1 MQDVSL
7 VTMVAAAY
15 TAAWILGLLT
25 QRLGLSP
32 IVGYVAAG
40 VVLGPS
46 TPGFVGNI
54 ELARQAA
61 ELGVILLMFGV
72 GLNFHL
78 KDLIAVRW
86 IAIPG
91 ALTQSLIATGVATF
105 VFSLLGVPVQ
115 SAAIM
120 GLAMAVSSTVV
131 MMRCLTDADRI
142 SLPEGHIAIG
152 WTIVE
157 DLITVVIL
165 VLIPIL
171 GARAL
176 PAVAGENAPSLIA
189 SIALMLFKLF
199 VLVIVVLWAG
209 SKVVPWTMVRVAA
222 LQSRELFTLTVLVF
236 SIAVAAGAY
245 TFLGSSMALA
255 AFLAGLVV
263 GQSSVSH
270 QAAADALPLRDAFA
284 VLFFVSVGMLFDPAF
299 LFSNPLMVL
308 AALAIVLAAK
318 PLIALTIML
327 SLGHSV
333 RTAMTVGIAL
343 GQIGEFSFILSEAA
357 RQHSLMPEAGHNVLV
372 AAAIISITL
381 NPLAFRTL
389 DPIERWLRG
398 RPRLW
403 ELLTRTAEKRGRA
416 VNASVAEH
424 LASATEESEAK
435 RTAVIVGY
443 GPVGR
448 SADQLLR
455 EAGLRTIVVDL
466 NSDTVSAL
474 VSAGRDAIYGDA
486 ANSII
491 LEQAGVKKASQLI
504 VALPH
509 AFQRTGI
516 VAAAKNLNPELCI
529 LVRARYLRERE
540 ELEQAGATGIVFE
553 ESEAAAALARL
564 AFIHAGMTG
573 TSGTFG
579 PAAPVHPDFK

>member
-1 MQDVSL
+1 MHDISL
-7 VTMVAAAY
+7 ITTVAAAFS
-15 TAAWILGLLT
+15 AAWILGLLT

-32 IVGYVAAG
+32 IVGYLIAG
-40 VVLGPS
+40 VLIGPH
-46 TPGFVGNI
+46 TPGFMGDVQ
-54 ELARQAA
+54 LAQQAA

-72 GLNFHL
+72 GLHFHL
-78 KDLIAVRW
+78 KDLIAVKR

-91 ALTQSLIATGVATF
+91 AIGQSLVATIVAVV
-105 VFSLLGVPVQ
+105 VFTYLGVPTK
-115 SAAIM
+115 SAAVM
-120 GLAMAVSSTVV
+120 GMAMAVASTVV
-131 MMRCLTDADRI
+131 LMRGLTDADRL
-142 SLPEGHIAIG
+142 SSPEGHVAVG
-152 WTIVE
+152 WLLVE
-157 DLITVVIL
+157 DVLTVMVLVMIPVFGVRIDAAPDESTAPNLFVALAIMLAKLGIL
-165 VLIPIL
+165 V
-171 GARAL
+171 
-176 PAVAGENAPSLIA
+176 AV
-189 SIALMLFKLF
+189 
-199 VLVIVVLWAG
+199 VVWAG
-209 SKVVPWTMVRVAA
+209 SKVVPWVMVRVAR
-222 LQSRELFTLTVLVF
+222 LRSRELFTLTVLVF
-236 SIAVAAGAY
+236 SIAVATGAY
-245 TFLGSSMALA
+245 ILLGASMALA
-255 AFLAGLVV
+255 AFLAGMVV
-263 GQSSVSH
+263 GQSQVSH
-270 QAAADALPLRDAFA
+270 QAAADVLPLRDAFA
-284 VLFFVSVGMLFDPAF
+284 VLFFVSVGMLFDPSI
-299 LFSNPLMVL
+299 LFREPLMVL
-308 AALAIVLAAK
+308 AALGIILIAK
-318 PLIALTIML
+318 PLAALAIVAI
-327 SLGHSV
+327 LGHSV
-333 RTAMTVGIAL
+333 RTALTVAIGL

-357 RQHSLMPEAGHNVLV
+357 RQYSLMPEAGHNVLV

-389 DPIERWLRG
+389 EPIEQWLRG

-403 ELLTRTAEKRGRA
+403 ELLTRAAEKRGRA
-416 VNASVAEH
+416 VNASVAEQ
-424 LASATEESEAK
+424 LASTTEESEAK

-516 VAAAKNLNPELCI
+516 VAAAKSLNPELCI